1 MQTNHAG
8 VNENGS
14 KKPAIAE
21 DEVSVIAKSLFDKVR
36 EIKKTTPEI
45 SRKIDVYEK
54 EIREKLAGIRT
65 EIDKLEK
72 HDKDLVTIF
81 VINGF
86 YRTAEEVLI
95 H

>member
-8 VNENGS
+8 ANGNVA
-14 KKPAIAE
+14 KKPVISE
-21 DEVSVIAKSLFDKVR
+21 DEVSVIAKSLFEKVR
-36 EIKKTTPEI
+36 EVKKTTPEI
-45 SRKIDVYEK
+45 SRKIDICEK
-54 EIREKLAGIRT
+54 EIREKLVAIRT